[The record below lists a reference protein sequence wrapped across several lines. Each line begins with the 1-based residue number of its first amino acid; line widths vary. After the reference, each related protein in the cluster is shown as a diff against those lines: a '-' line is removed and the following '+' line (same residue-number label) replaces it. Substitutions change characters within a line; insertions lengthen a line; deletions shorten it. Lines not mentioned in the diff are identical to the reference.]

1 MPRELQPTSDSL
13 PELTKA
19 PTPKEEPQS
28 AGGGLLDAIL
38 GQSNEKRDNLHP
50 YTQSL
55 TTSDIESCIKVEEAT
70 FPPNERCSR
79 EKVSVISLY
88 QTICANVLCIFP
100 SSHFHPRYVSL
111 PFKQSDSRL
120 FRHNPATCADS
131 FFPRTLSTSH
141 AVVAPLSVAHA
152 SSGYLTN
159 SIEHSSSID
168 WRNAVSFAWASSL
181 LTKRETS

>member
-19 PTPKEEPQS
+19 PTPKEEPRS
-28 AGGGLLDAIL
+28 GGLLDAIL

-79 EKVSVISLY
+79 EKVSVMLLY
-88 QTICANVLCIFP
+88 QTTCASVLC
-100 SSHFHPRYVSL
+100 
-111 PFKQSDSRL
+111 
-120 FRHNPATCADS
+120 
-131 FFPRTLSTSH
+131 
-141 AVVAPLSVAHA
+141 
-152 SSGYLTN
+152 
-159 SIEHSSSID
+159 
-168 WRNAVSFAWASSL
+168 AVSFFAP
-181 LTKRETS
+181 